1 MRILLILFIFLFNYT
16 TYTQTAK
23 EYYNSG
29 LEKHQ
34 NGDYYGAIADYTK
47 AIELNPEFAE
57 PYYYRGLI
65 YLQVLLPEKSCVDI
79 KKAVDLGYQPAIKQH
94 NKYCTK

>member
-1 MRILLILFIFLFNYT
+1 MKILLILFIFLFNYT

-34 NGDYYGAIADYTK
+34 NRDYYGAIADYTK
-47 AIELNPEFAE
+47 SIKLNPNFAYAYFNRSIAKE
-57 PYYYRGLI
+57 ILKDLNSACADYKI
-65 YLQVLLPEKSCVDI
+65 
-79 KKAVDLGYQPAIKQH
+79 AVRMGHTYTQEIVSDYWD
-94 NKYCTK
+94 

>member
-1 MRILLILFIFLFNYT
+1 MKILLILFIFLLNHI

-23 EYYNSG
+23 EYYNNG

-47 AIELNPEFAE
+47 SIELNPNFA
-57 PYYYRGLI
+57 YAYFNRGIAKEIL
-65 YLQVLLPEKSCVDI
+65 E
-79 KKAVDLGYQPAIKQH
+79 DLNGACADYKIAARMGHTYAQEIISD
-94 NKYCTK
+94 YCD